1 VVASRSSGQACG
13 SKRSSPAAG
22 ALTLA
27 LGLILSGCATPGAED
42 DVAGKIERYYA
53 LHAIEEAGRCP
64 RPEIA
69 AITKRKMQASAGDQA
84 VLRIRYSYF
93 DDTVDD
99 ASAWKSVLIAER
111 PCTGFAERDFT
122 LVRQKTG
129 YVVTAMSGEQREA
142 P

>member
-1 VVASRSSGQACG
+1 VVASRLSRWKGMVL
-13 SKRSSPAAG
+13 AG
-22 ALTLA
+22 LTLA
-27 LGLILSGCATPGAED
+27 GCATPGAED

-53 LHAIEEAGRCP
+53 QHAIEEEGKCP

-69 AITKRKMQASAGDQA
+69 AVTKRKVQSSAGDQT
-84 VLRIRYSYF
+84 VLRVRYSYF

-129 YVVTAMSGEQREA
+129 YAVTAMSGEQREA

>member
-1 VVASRSSGQACG
+1 VVASRSSRWKGTVL
-13 SKRSSPAAG
+13 AG
-22 ALTLA
+22 LTLA
-27 LGLILSGCATPGAED
+27 GCATPGAED

-53 LHAIEEAGRCP
+53 LHAIEEGGDCP

-69 AITKRKMQASAGDQA
+69 AITKRKVQESTGDQT

-93 DDTVDD
+93 DDTADD
-99 ASAWKSVLIAER
+99 TPAWKRVLIAER

-129 YVVTAMSGEQREA
+129 HVVTAMSGEQREA